1 MASPRSTVL
10 VWLATLFA
18 FLALDAV
25 WISMVALDMFKSQ
38 LGNILRP
45 QPVVSAIVAFYLI
58 YAVGLFVL
66 AVRPALAAG
75 SARIAATSGAML
87 GLTAYSTYDL
97 TNLAL
102 IERYTVGLA
111 VSDLVWG
118 TVASLLAS
126 IAGYAVG
133 RKLNAQGA
141 KR

>member
-25 WISMVALDMFKSQ
+25 WISMVALDMFKTQ

-45 QPVVSAIVAFYLI
+45 QPMILAIVTFYLI

-66 AVRPALAAG
+66 AVRPALATG
-75 SARIAATSGAML
+75 SARTAATSGAML

-111 VSDLVWG
+111 VADLVWG

-133 RKLNAQGA
+133 RRLGVSSAD
-141 KR
+141 R